1 MSSSTLDEVAQVRL
15 LALLSH
21 IHETA
26 ALTIEP
32 GNITNSSMKESRRP
46 SYSADSQSFR
56 QGFATRRFSTGI
68 GGSGNI
74 TTASQ
79 LEKQNEAEETSRL
92 LYDMQAPGIVL
103 VDEDYHTGRGR
114 FHVLL
119 LRQ

>member
-15 LALLSH
+15 LLFFPH
-21 IHETA
+21 IHENAT
-26 ALTIEP
+26 LTIDP
-32 GNITNSSMKESRRP
+32 GNITSSSTKETRRP
-46 SYSADSQSFR
+46 SYSADSQTFR
-56 QGFATRRFSTGI
+56 QGFGTRRFSTGI

-79 LEKQNEAEETSRL
+79 LEKQSEAEETSRL

-103 VDEDYHTGRGR
+103 VDEGYHTGRGR
-114 FHVLL
+114 FYVL